1 MSCSPILPNLR
12 NLDDLEFFSL
22 ELTDVLSRH
31 LSAYPVEH
39 TISLREAM
47 NVCIQYAILPATTPG
62 FISQTEW
69 REGRFLLALITA
81 VRLEGRLS
89 EWLPLLDEK
98 SLETARRVDIR
109 FMLPLESQTMDLAN
123 ELPELRV
130 DLDSPLEV
138 VESEEDPT
146 ALMKRM
152 KTAVN
157 SYLYHGTEDRRLK
170 ALVLVRQLESQLMA

>member
-1 MSCSPILPNLR
+1 MSCSPILPNFR

-31 LSAYPVEH
+31 LCAYPVEH

-47 NVCIQYAILPATTPG
+47 TVCIQCAILPATTPG
-62 FISQTEW
+62 CVSQTEW

-98 SLETARRVDIR
+98 SLESALRLDIR

-130 DLDSPLEV
+130 DLGSPLEV
-138 VESEEDPT
+138 IEPDEDPT
-146 ALMKRM
+146 ALLKQM

-157 SYLYHGTEDRRLK
+157 SHLYHGTEDRRLK

>member
-1 MSCSPILPNLR
+1 MSCSPILPNFR

-47 NVCIQYAILPATTPG
+47 TVCIQYAVLPAATPG
-62 FISQTEW
+62 FVSQTEW
-69 REGRFLLALITA
+69 REGRYLLALITA

-109 FMLPLESQTMDLAN
+109 FMLPRESQTMDLAN

-138 VESEEDPT
+138 VESEEDPS
-146 ALMKRM
+146 ALMKQM

-170 ALVLVRQLESQLMA
+170 ALVLVRQLESYLMA